1 MTAAGQ
7 KERAIISR
15 APRLS
20 AIAVMA
26 ALSILLVQ
34 LPPVFGNEAGEQT
47 AVTAPVAMADAA
59 SAAGSQAG
67 VSAKGT
73 PARDQAAE
81 PAQSLVFRPPPEDSI
96 PRTQL
101 GQMISLGEEIFRH
114 PAQAAAQFVGNRLAC
129 SNCHLDAGRL
139 ADASPLWAAWVASPA
154 YRAKNGHVNT
164 FAERIQ
170 GCFRYSMNGKAPPLG
185 DKVLVALESYSAWLA
200 HGAPVGE
207 SLPGR
212 GYPKVPKPASSPDY
226 TSGGR
231 VYQQHCALCHGA
243 DGAGQAAAGQMV
255 FPALW
260 GAQSYN
266 WGAGMASVTNAA
278 GFIKA
283 NMPLGLG
290 GSLSDQDAWDVAM
303 FIDSQERPQDP
314 RFIGSV
320 QETRTRFH
328 NSASSMY
335 GRTVGGRLVGVG
347 TGP

>member
-1 MTAAGQ
+1 
-7 KERAIISR
+7 
-15 APRLS
+15 
-20 AIAVMA
+20 
-26 ALSILLVQ
+26 
-34 LPPVFGNEAGEQT
+34 
-47 AVTAPVAMADAA
+47 
-59 SAAGSQAG
+59 
-67 VSAKGT
+67 
-73 PARDQAAE
+73 
-81 PAQSLVFRPPPEDSI
+81 
-96 PRTQL
+96 
-101 GQMISLGEEIFRH
+101 MISLGEEIFRH
-114 PAQAAAQFVGNRLAC
+114 PAQAAPQFVGNRLAC
-129 SNCHLDAGRL
+129 SNCHIDAGRL
-139 ADASPLWAAWVASPA
+139 ADASPLWAAWVAFPA

-200 HGAPVGE
+200 RGAPVGE
-207 SLPGR
+207 TLQGR
-212 GYPKVPKPASSPDY
+212 GYPKVPKPVSSPDY
-226 TSGGR
+226 TSGSR
-231 VYQQHCALCHGA
+231 VYQQQCALCHGA
-243 DGAGQAAAGQMV
+243 DGAGQAAAGQTV

-290 GSLSDQDAWDVAM
+290 GKLSDQDAWDAAM

-320 QETRTRFH
+320 QETRARFH

>member
-1 MTAAGQ
+1 M
-7 KERAIISR
+7 SR
-15 APRLS
+15 WPSLP
-20 AIAVMA
+20 AIALAFV
-26 ALSILLVQ
+26 ALGLL
-34 LPPVFGNEAGEQT
+34 LSRPPPVLGSEAGE
-47 AVTAPVAMADAA
+47 AMAAASPAPPVAMADAA
-59 SAAGSQAG
+59 SLTRAPVAGSANGAPAPGQQDG
-67 VSAKGT
+67 SVRSSA
-73 PARDQAAE
+73 
-81 PAQSLVFRPPPEDSI
+81 FRPPPEDSI

-114 PAQAAAQFVGNRLAC
+114 PAQAAPQFVGNRLAC
-129 SNCHLDAGRL
+129 SNCHIDAGRL
-139 ADASPLWAAWVASPA
+139 ANASPLWAAWVAFPA

-200 HGAPVGE
+200 RGAPVGE
-207 SLPGR
+207 TLQGR
-212 GYPKVPKPASSPDY
+212 GYPKLSKPASAPDY
-226 TSGGR
+226 TRGEQ
-231 VYQQHCALCHGA
+231 VYQQRCVLCHGA
-243 DGAGQAAAGQMV
+243 DGAGQSAAGQMV

-266 WGAGMASVTNAA
+266 WGAGMESVTNAA
-278 GFIKA
+278 GFVKA

-303 FIDSQERPQDP
+303 FMDSHERPQDP

-320 QETRTRFH
+320 QETRERFH